1 MIYREG
7 GGVWTEQFVNICE
20 HLLHDWSRWGKN
32 ICKPETL
39 KKNVE
44 LWTNYNHYHKHILFI
59 IRTFL

>member
-7 GGVWTEQFVNICE
+7 GGVNICCTI
-20 HLLHDWSRWGKN
+20 DRDGGKN

-39 KKNVE
+39 KKNAE
-44 LWTNYNHYHKHILFI
+44 LWTNYNHYHKHILFV